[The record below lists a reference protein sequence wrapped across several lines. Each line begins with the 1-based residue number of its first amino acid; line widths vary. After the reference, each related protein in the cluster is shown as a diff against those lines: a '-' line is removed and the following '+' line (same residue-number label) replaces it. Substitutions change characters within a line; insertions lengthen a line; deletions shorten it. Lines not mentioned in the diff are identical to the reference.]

1 MDELIEAIAAKQNP
15 SVVGL
20 DPKPGIVPA
29 EIISSLADEVLQEV
43 EGEDALPTLLATA
56 YFEFNRAIIDA
67 VADFVPAVKP
77 QIAMYEALG
86 SAGMDTYAMTC
97 EYAKS
102 QGLVVI
108 GDAKRGDIGST
119 AGQYAAHLSGF
130 ANLSS
135 YFEDENTTGNVL
147 PQSLKNLLKSS
158 KNLDVWHEDSLT
170 VNPYMGSDGVKPFID
185 EAVAHD
191 KSIFVLLRTSNPSS
205 KELQELILQD
215 GKPVY
220 EHMADLIENWG
231 ASGIG
236 KHGYSRVGAVVGATH
251 PQEGKHLREIMPHT
265 FFLVPGYGA
274 QGGTAQDVAG
284 MFDANSEGAIVNS
297 SRGIIGAWKKS
308 EDYAKNQG
316 HMSLDDILDIVR
328 DSATVAAKNMRDD
341 LRNAV
346 YRQYV

>member
-29 EIISSLADEVLQEV
+29 EVISALADEVLQEV
-43 EGEDALPTLLATA
+43 EGEEALPTLLATA

-102 QGLVVI
+102 RGLIVI

-130 ANLSS
+130 ANLSA
-135 YFEDENTTGNVL
+135 YFEDESATGNAL
-147 PQSLKNLLKSS
+147 PQSIKNLLKSS

-185 EAVAHD
+185 EAVSHN

-231 ASGIG
+231 ASNIG
-236 KHGYSRVGAVVGATH
+236 KHGYSKVGAVVGATH
-251 PQEGKHLREIMPHT
+251 PQEGKRLRELMPHT

-284 MFDANSEGAIVNS
+284 MFDQNGDGAIVNS
-297 SRGIIGAWKKS
+297 SRGIIGAWRKS

-316 HMSLDDILDIVR
+316 NMSLDNILDIVCE
-328 DSATVAAKNMRDD
+328 SAAVAAKNMRDD

-346 YRQYV
+346 YR

>member
-20 DPKPGIVPA
+20 DPKPGIVPK
-29 EIISSLADEVLQEV
+29 EVISALADEVLQEV
-43 EGEDALPTLLATA
+43 EGEEALPTLLATA

-67 VADFVPAVKP
+67 IADFVPAVKP

-102 QGLVVI
+102 RGLIVI

-130 ANLSS
+130 ANLSA
-135 YFEDENTTGNVL
+135 YFEDENATGNAL
-147 PQSLKNLLKSS
+147 PQSIKNLLKSS

-185 EAVAHD
+185 EAVSHN

-231 ASGIG
+231 ASSIG
-236 KHGYSRVGAVVGATH
+236 KRGYSKVGAVVGATH
-251 PQEGKHLREIMPHT
+251 PQEGKRLRELMPHT

-284 MFDANSEGAIVNS
+284 MFDQNGDGAIVNS
-297 SRGIIGAWKKS
+297 SRGIIGAWRKS

-316 HMSLDDILDIVR
+316 NMSLDNILDIVCE
-328 DSATVAAKNMRDD
+328 SAAVAAKNMRDD

-346 YRQYV
+346 YR

>member
-1 MDELIEAIAAKQNP
+1 MDELMEAIAAKQNP

-29 EIISSLADEVLQEV
+29 EIMSGLADEVLQEV
-43 EGEDALPTLLATA
+43 AGEDALPTLLATA

-67 VADFVPAVKP
+67 VADIVPAVKP

-130 ANLSS
+130 AHLSA
-135 YFEDENTTGNVL
+135 YFDGENATGNVL
-147 PQSLKNLLKSS
+147 PQSLNDLLQSS

-185 EAVAHD
+185 EAVAHN

-205 KELQELILQD
+205 KELQELIVQD
-215 GKPVY
+215 GKSVY

-231 ASGIG
+231 ASTLG

-251 PQEGKHLREIMPHT
+251 PEEGKHLREVMPHT

-284 MFDANSEGAIVNS
+284 MFDKNSEGAIVNS
-297 SRGIIGAWKKS
+297 SRGIIGAWRKS
-308 EDYAKNQG
+308 QDYVNNQG
-316 HMSLDDILDIVR
+316 NMSLDNILDIVR
-328 DSATVAAKNMRDD
+328 ESAAVAARNMRDD
-341 LRNAV
+341 LRQAV
-346 YRQYV
+346 YR